1 MAEAL
6 LLSVVRGVVGKAG
19 DALVKRVTR
28 MWGVDDDRERL
39 ERRLVYVQSL
49 LADAEEKSE
58 TNDAV
63 KAWMTALKAAAYQ
76 ADDVLD
82 DFQYE
87 ALRLEAQ
94 SLRSVT
100 TKVLSFFTLQNRL
113 VFRHKAS
120 MELKNVLGK
129 IEELVSEM
137 KTYELEPRGEVPQVV
152 YRQTHSALD
161 ETAEIFG
168 RDDDREVVVK
178 VLLDQKY
185 QISVQV
191 LPIIGMGGLG
201 KTTLAKMVYNDSR
214 VQKHFELKLWC
225 CVSENFEATAVVRSV
240 IELATNG
247 RCDLRDNIELL
258 KGRLQEVI
266 GRKRFLLILDDV
278 WNEERHKWEEDL
290 RPLLCS
296 SIGGSGSMIVVTSRL
311 QQVASIMGTLPS
323 YELKILSEDDSWK
336 LFSKKAFINKG
347 LQEQTDLFSIGKRVV
362 NKCKGLPLALKTM
375 GGLMSSKQQVEEW
388 KAIAD
393 CNISDTSR
401 GRDEVMPILKLSY
414 RHLSSEMKQCF
425 AFCAIFPKDYE
436 MEKDKLI
443 QLWIANGFILED
455 GAIDLTDKGSA
466 PAAPSPQTPGDTE
479 LPRPAKT
486 LQARRGVFRLGLFY

>member
-28 MWGVDDDRERL
+28 MWGVDGDRERL
-39 ERRLVYVQSL
+39 ERRLVYVQPL

-63 KAWMTALKAAAYQ
+63 KAWMTALKAAAYK

-94 SLRSVT
+94 SRRSVT

-113 VFRHKAS
+113 VFRHKTS

-161 ETAEIFG
+161 ESAEIFG
-168 RDDDREVVVK
+168 RDDDIEQVMMM
-178 VLLDQKY
+178 LLDQKD
-185 QISVQV
+185 QRNVQV

-201 KTTLAKMVYNDSR
+201 KTTLAKMVYNDPR
-214 VQKHFELKLWC
+214 VQKHFELKMWY
-225 CVSENFEATAVVRSV
+225 CVSENFEATTVVRSV

-247 RCDLRDNIELL
+247 RCDLRDNIEL

-266 GRKRFLLILDDV
+266 GQKRFLLILDDV
-278 WNEERHKWEEDL
+278 WNEEPHKWEEDL

-296 SIGGSGSMIVVTSRL
+296 SIGGSGSTILVTSRL
-311 QQVASIMGTLPS
+311 QQVACIMGTLQS
-323 YELKILSEDDSWK
+323 YELKILSEEDSWK
-336 LFSKKAFINKG
+336 LFSKKAFINKC
-347 LQEQTDLFSIGKRVV
+347 LQEQTDLFSIGKGIV

-443 QLWIANGFILED
+443 QLWMANGFILED
-455 GAIDLTDKGSA
+455 GAID
-466 PAAPSPQTPGDTE
+466 
-479 LPRPAKT
+479 
-486 LQARRGVFRLGLFY
+486 